1 MAGIIKKLQDKELVG
16 GKDSTDVYPITH
28 VRAVYDSDGISIEEL
43 VAFLKTKGMTFMG
56 EAAPTTDP
64 GVPQFPVFYVAL
76 VGGRYQYFGN
86 IDIVDGTSFIMY
98 RNKSWTSV
106 SLEDFLSLSKTY
118 LRKDQDDTSVGI
130 ITSTKGFQVGNYA
143 QGSSGAIF
151 NIENN
156 EQKHTYLEVDKL
168 KVRLKAYFETLEII
182 NVNTVGGKQIISP
195 AGSIECSSVEIFEN
209 EGYYRCHFITE
220 QDGSKIKNRFV
231 VGDLAYSQM
240 FNANTGVVNN
250 ISNTYYWREV
260 VGVGED
266 YIDLSISSCDEDSD
280 IPKEGDIIC
289 QRGNKND
296 TDRQS
301 LIEFSA
307 VDEYSPSI
315 ILYQGIN
322 SFSLTNEDGT
332 SKEMVAYGY
341 DTTTG
346 RAFFREYGDAYIGA
360 KDKST
365 YIKYT
370 QDEGVEILGKLSG
383 SSTFKGSTLE
393 DYINSTANNIAN
405 NVSKENIDSF
415 ASSTLKDQLSD
426 IQKQVDGAIET
437 WFYEGEPTLNNYPAN
452 EWKTD
457 NSEQTL
463 KNYNVHLGD
472 LYYDRDTGKCYRF
485 QITDT
490 ENNIYGWNVITD
502 TDIQAAMDA
511 AAKAQ
516 DTADSKRKVFVK
528 QPTYSDYY
536 DVGDLWVNAI
546 YPASTGN
553 LYNDVLLRCKT
564 AKNENEDFD
573 INHWVKA
580 SNWTDNSE
588 LESFK
593 EEYSKNIESIKEQI
607 DSKAETWYQDEDPSS
622 NWTDDETKKLHEGD
636 LWYCTDSK
644 NTDKYQKTF
653 YYSNGAWI
661 EQSIPDEVFDKI
673 DGKST
678 IFTSKPSSYEI
689 DDLWF
694 LEDSYK
700 LHNGVT
706 YSKGEMVV
714 AINTSKTFNA
724 EHWEKKTKYTD
735 DTALTTFING
745 DYSTY
750 KNNIQ
755 SQIDKKAETWYQ
767 STDPS
772 KDWTTN
778 ELKEMH
784 VGDLWYDSTSG
795 VDKTY
800 YYSSD
805 YKWVQQN
812 VPTEVFDQIDG
823 KSSIFTSQPS
833 SYEKNDLWILSENH
847 IINGISYIAG
857 TILTAI
863 NETKRTAY
871 NAADWVEKVCYTDD
885 TALTVFING
894 SYKDALEDIQAQIDE
909 KAETYYQES
918 DPKDGWDKNEYSNHV
933 GDLWYNTSNGTT
945 WYFDGTKWQQQDIPS
960 EVFDRIDGKS
970 SIFVSKPSSYN
981 ENDIWILS
989 LADSKL
995 SELATL
1001 FTLYTVGDILT
1012 ASEDSSAFNVKHW
1025 SKLVKYT
1032 DDTAVDNLKST
1043 YDVVIGPEGYIVSA
1057 LKESFLQDG
1066 GLYLGSYIS
1075 LGTRNE
1081 SLKTH
1086 ISYAGLNG
1094 IFNSELRGNGIAFW
1108 AGGESRDLWDVRQSD
1123 GSFNTNGE
1131 RYAMALDRMDG
1142 TGYRANGK
1150 FWWDENGNIYVDGN
1164 YFKLDGESLSYLP
1177 ASFKN
1182 DTDENG
1188 TSIITSTKILS
1199 TVGIRIGEAYLYWDS
1214 TNRALRLVH
1223 PYNKFA
1229 TSFFATGDIV
1239 ASTNSDY
1246 SSSGS
1251 SGGSTTLS
1259 GLTDTTI
1266 TSATSGNVLVFNGT
1280 HWVNK
1285 PQSEIVPDLTGY
1297 ATETWVV
1304 NRKYLTASDVTGKV
1318 DTVATSG
1325 SGNAVTSASISGS
1338 TLTLKKEST
1347 FSLSSHTH
1355 GYVSTVK
1362 VGDTSYS
1369 ASNNII
1375 TLPAYPTSM
1384 AWSAITDKPST
1395 YTPSSHTHTKSQ
1407 VTDFP
1412 TTWAWDS
1419 ITGKPSTY
1427 SPSSH
1432 THSYASSITI
1442 GSSTTKYSVSDNNI
1456 NIPAYPSSMAWSAIT
1471 GKPSTYT
1478 PSSHTHEITDIA
1490 SLKSLKTSTSITNV
1504 GWSGNSTDDYIL
1516 PTMSFMAFWNGAYNA
1531 SNTSNLT
1538 YCNRG
1543 AFGTIVTKSTSDYL
1557 SSSTTYAGSSSIG
1570 GAATSANK
1578 LNTDAGSST
1587 LPVYFSNGVPVAV
1600 NTTGI
1605 GISITGS
1612 AAKLGTTTIGDT
1624 STPIYLNAGTA
1635 TKCSHPVSGNWF
1647 NGIPYINSS
1656 GVMEVGSY
1664 IDFHAASANTTDY
1677 DVRLTASSSNL
1688 NISTAIVANG
1698 ISSIKFD
1705 DYTGLKLI
1713 RTSASKGSA
1722 ISFYNNGGSTLL
1734 GTLGVAGGGSLC
1746 YDSPSVS
1753 NALEVTTAGDVNLN
1767 GTLGFY
1773 NRSTGDTALGVVG
1786 IDSDGYLYYNSAS
1799 TTNAFK
1805 VDKSGNFIAA
1815 GDVTASSDIRY
1826 KDIVYYINKVDYPK
1840 ISNAP
1845 LFIFKWKGRNEDIQ
1859 HLGTSAQYWKKV
1871 FPELVFGEDKLSL
1884 NYSVLGTTLGVINS
1898 RREDELEEKISK
1910 LQKENEEI
1918 KKELQELKKI
1928 VYELLK

>member
-1 MAGIIKKLQDKELVG
+1 
-16 GKDSTDVYPITH
+16 
-28 VRAVYDSDGISIEEL
+28 
-43 VAFLKTKGMTFMG
+43 
-56 EAAPTTDP
+56 
-64 GVPQFPVFYVAL
+64 
-76 VGGRYQYFGN
+76 
-86 IDIVDGTSFIMY
+86 
-98 RNKSWTSV
+98 
-106 SLEDFLSLSKTY
+106 
-118 LRKDQDDTSVGI
+118 
-130 ITSTKGFQVGNYA
+130 
-143 QGSSGAIF
+143 
-151 NIENN
+151 
-156 EQKHTYLEVDKL
+156 
-168 KVRLKAYFETLEII
+168 
-182 NVNTVGGKQIISP
+182 
-195 AGSIECSSVEIFEN
+195 
-209 EGYYRCHFITE
+209 
-220 QDGSKIKNRFV
+220 
-231 VGDLAYSQM
+231 
-240 FNANTGVVNN
+240 
-250 ISNTYYWREV
+250 
-260 VGVGED
+260 
-266 YIDLSISSCDEDSD
+266 
-280 IPKEGDIIC
+280 
-289 QRGNKND
+289 
-296 TDRQS
+296 
-301 LIEFSA
+301 
-307 VDEYSPSI
+307 
-315 ILYQGIN
+315 
-322 SFSLTNEDGT
+322 
-332 SKEMVAYGY
+332 
-341 DTTTG
+341 
-346 RAFFREYGDAYIGA
+346 
-360 KDKST
+360 
-365 YIKYT
+365 
-370 QDEGVEILGKLSG
+370 
-383 SSTFKGSTLE
+383 
-393 DYINSTANNIAN
+393 
-405 NVSKENIDSF
+405 
-415 ASSTLKDQLSD
+415 
-426 IQKQVDGAIET
+426 
-437 WFYEGEPTLNNYPAN
+437 
-452 EWKTD
+452 
-457 NSEQTL
+457 
-463 KNYNVHLGD
+463 
-472 LYYDRDTGKCYRF
+472 
-485 QITDT
+485 
-490 ENNIYGWNVITD
+490 
-502 TDIQAAMDA
+502 
-511 AAKAQ
+511 
-516 DTADSKRKVFVK
+516 
-528 QPTYSDYY
+528 
-536 DVGDLWVNAI
+536 
-546 YPASTGN
+546 
-553 LYNDVLLRCKT
+553 
-564 AKNENEDFD
+564 
-573 INHWVKA
+573 
-580 SNWTDNSE
+580 
-588 LESFK
+588 
-593 EEYSKNIESIKEQI
+593 
-607 DSKAETWYQDEDPSS
+607 
-622 NWTDDETKKLHEGD
+622 
-636 LWYCTDSK
+636 
-644 NTDKYQKTF
+644 
-653 YYSNGAWI
+653 
-661 EQSIPDEVFDKI
+661 
-673 DGKST
+673 
-678 IFTSKPSSYEI
+678 
-689 DDLWF
+689 
-694 LEDSYK
+694 
-700 LHNGVT
+700 
-706 YSKGEMVV
+706 
-714 AINTSKTFNA
+714 
-724 EHWEKKTKYTD
+724 
-735 DTALTTFING
+735 
-745 DYSTY
+745 
-750 KNNIQ
+750 
-755 SQIDKKAETWYQ
+755 
-767 STDPS
+767 
-772 KDWTTN
+772 
-778 ELKEMH
+778 
-784 VGDLWYDSTSG
+784 
-795 VDKTY
+795 
-800 YYSSD
+800 
-805 YKWVQQN
+805 
-812 VPTEVFDQIDG
+812 
-823 KSSIFTSQPS
+823 
-833 SYEKNDLWILSENH
+833 
-847 IINGISYIAG
+847 
-857 TILTAI
+857 
-863 NETKRTAY
+863 
-871 NAADWVEKVCYTDD
+871 
-885 TALTVFING
+885 
-894 SYKDALEDIQAQIDE
+894 
-909 KAETYYQES
+909 
-918 DPKDGWDKNEYSNHV
+918 
-933 GDLWYNTSNGTT
+933 
-945 WYFDGTKWQQQDIPS
+945 
-960 EVFDRIDGKS
+960 
-970 SIFVSKPSSYN
+970 
-981 ENDIWILS
+981 
-989 LADSKL
+989 
-995 SELATL
+995 
-1001 FTLYTVGDILT
+1001 
-1012 ASEDSSAFNVKHW
+1012 
-1025 SKLVKYT
+1025 
-1032 DDTAVDNLKST
+1032 
-1043 YDVVIGPEGYIVSA
+1043 
-1057 LKESFLQDG
+1057 
-1066 GLYLGSYIS
+1066 
-1075 LGTRNE
+1075 
-1081 SLKTH
+1081 
-1086 ISYAGLNG
+1086 
-1094 IFNSELRGNGIAFW
+1094 
-1108 AGGESRDLWDVRQSD
+1108 
-1123 GSFNTNGE
+1123 
-1131 RYAMALDRMDG
+1131 MALDRMDG

-1182 DTDENG
+1182 DTDEDG

-1239 ASTNSDY
+1239 ASATSDY

-1266 TSATSGNVLVFNGT
+1266 TSATSGNVLVFDGT

-1369 ASNNII
+1369 ASNNIV

-1456 NIPAYPSSMAWSAIT
+1456 NIPAYPSSMAWSVIT

-1656 GVMEVGSY
+1656 GVMEIGSY